1 MNMNVIIEKCSGE
14 QLLTRGVLISEIALL
29 IYGIFLLIFPTKAL
43 NLSVGF
49 IGVLMIL
56 CGVFC
61 GVWFVLH
68 RDDGNYPLIALAGIG
83 IIVGILVMFFRSAIA
98 LVLFPVLLGI
108 WVLFSTVLAAFAALG
123 NYRLGNGLWWIP
135 FLAAIV
141 GAVVTVLIFINLS
154 GTERFMARIL
164 GIYFITYNVV
174 RLGEFGALHLSP
186 APSYHRRSSGHR
198 SGGSGQKRVYEE
210 DISSEPIQEYDIYDY
225 KENYDDDE
233 DYRRYREERSR
244 SYDRYDDY
252 DRNRH

>member
-61 GVWFVLH
+61 GAWFVLH

-98 LVLFPVLLGI
+98 LILFPVLLGI
-108 WVLFSTVLAAFAALG
+108 WVLLSTVLAAFAALG
-123 NYRLGNGLWWIP
+123 NYRMGNGLWWIP

-186 APSYHRRSSGHR
+186 APSNRRRSSGHR
-198 SGGSGQKRVYEE
+198 SGSSRQKRVYEE
-210 DISSEPIQEYDIYDY
+210 NINEEPIQEYDVYGYRDT
-225 KENYDDDE
+225 YDDDN
-233 DYRRYREERSR
+233 YRRYREERNR
-244 SYDRYDDY
+244 GYDRYDDY
-252 DRNRH
+252 DRDRY